1 MMDARLDMARN
12 LRAVADE
19 TAHALK
25 GSLATI
31 QSSLEPLR
39 RAVPPDDRRARRAIE
54 LIEAALGRLNDLVEA
69 AHQRDCVTAAA
80 LEGAPDDGRR

>member
-1 MMDARLDMARN
+1 MDTRPDMAHAMRT
-12 LRAVADE
+12 AADE

-31 QSSLEPLR
+31 QSSIEPLR
-39 RAVPPDDRRARRAIE
+39 RAVPEDDRRARRAIE

-69 AHQRDCVTAAA
+69 AHRRDCAVAAT
-80 LEGAPDDGRR
+80 LEKRLAAD

>member
-1 MMDARLDMARN
+1 MA
-12 LRAVADE
+12 ADE

-39 RAVPPDDRRARRAIE
+39 RAVPGDNVRAQRALT
-54 LIEAALGRLNDLVEA
+54 LIDAAVGRLKDLVEA
-69 AHQRDCVTAAA
+69 AHRRDCAAA
-80 LEGAPDDGRR
+80 DALERQPDAARR

>member
-1 MMDARLDMARN
+1 MGAQTDMAREM
-12 LRAVADE
+12 RAAADE

-31 QSSLEPLR
+31 QSSIEPLR
-39 RAVPPDDRRARRAIE
+39 RAVPPDNVRARRAIE

-69 AHQRDCVTAAA
+69 AHQRDCAVAAA
-80 LEGAPDDGRR
+80 LEGVPAAARR